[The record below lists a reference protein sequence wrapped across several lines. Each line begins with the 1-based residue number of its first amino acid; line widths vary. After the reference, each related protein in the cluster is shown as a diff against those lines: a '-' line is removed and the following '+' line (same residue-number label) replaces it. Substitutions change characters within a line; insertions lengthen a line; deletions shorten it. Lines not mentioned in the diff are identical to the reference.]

1 MAREGRDLG
10 DSLGRN
16 VASAEA
22 NRGGKGAVERASASA
37 KAVEKLRMSRM
48 VQVRSARASL
58 ITARRLQELA
68 AVPQGASVFV
78 AAGVRQAGDRA
89 TTAAKRKLADALDG
103 AGTEQPRASTR
114 GQRMAALAAAAV
126 VC

>member
-1 MAREGRDLG
+1 
-10 DSLGRN
+10 

-22 NRGGKGAVERASASA
+22 NRGGKGAAERAAASA

-48 VQVRSARASL
+48 VQVRNARASL
-58 ITARRLQELA
+58 ISARRLQELA
-68 AVPQGASVFV
+68 AVPQGVSVFI

-89 TTAAKRKLADALDG
+89 TAAAKRKLADALDG
-103 AGTEQPRASTR
+103 ARMEQPRASTR

-126 VC
+126 ESRSIL